1 MNEIILQDINGIILA
16 SSREISERFGKD
28 HKHVLRDINNLTVQ
42 NWAVR
47 NMFTESEYIND
58 RGRKYPE
65 YLMNRDGFSL
75 LVMGFTGNKALEWKL
90 KYIEA
95 FNKMEETIKQQTIK
109 ALPSTYK
116 EALQQLL
123 EQVEQNELLLTEN
136 ERLEPLA
143 KFAEH
148 VTESSNA
155 IDIGDFSKIVKNE
168 VIDIGRN
175 RLFEWLRNKEILMK
189 DNVPYQRYVDNNWFK
204 VIETTKETSYG
215 TKCFSKT
222 LITGRGQ
229 VRILEK
235 LRKEFIDKDI
245 KLQ

>member
-1 MNEIILQDINGIILA
+1 MGNEIILKEVNGEVLA
-16 SSREISERFGKD
+16 NSREIAERFEKE
-28 HKHVLRDINNLTVQ
+28 HKHVLRDIKNLIAQ
-42 NWAVR
+42 NWTVK
-47 NMFTESEYIND
+47 NMFTESEYISD

-75 LVMGFTGNKALEWKL
+75 LVMGFTGKDALEWKL

-95 FNKMEETIKQQTIK
+95 FNKMEDALKKQLEK
-109 ALPSTYK
+109 ALPTTYK

-123 EQVEQNELLLTEN
+123 EQVEQNELLLAEN

-155 IDIGDFSKIVKNE
+155 IDIGDFSKVVKNE

-175 RLFEWLRNKEILMK
+175 RLFKWLRDKKILMS
-189 DNVPYQRYVDNNWFK
+189 DNVPYQRYIDNEWFK

-215 TKCFSKT
+215 IKCFTKT
-222 LITGRGQ
+222 LITGKGQ
-229 VRILEK
+229 VQILSK
-235 LRKEFIDKDI
+235 IRDEFCNI
-245 KLQ
+245 KTA

>member
-1 MNEIILQDINGIILA
+1 MWFWCEYGKEVKWIITILDKIELA
-16 SSREISERFGKD
+16 ISNLHSAEKSAQYFIVSNYKDLSGKSN
-28 HKHVLRDINNLTVQ
+28 K
-42 NWAVR
+42 
-47 NMFTESEYIND
+47 
-58 RGRKYPE
+58 E
-65 YLMNRDGFSL
+65 YLLTRDGFSL
-75 LVMGFTGNKALEWKL
+75 IVMSFTGDKAFEWKL
-90 KYIEA
+90 KYIDA
-95 FNKMEETIKQQTIK
+95 FNTMEEALKNQTVK

-123 EQVEQNELLLTEN
+123 EQVEQNELLLIEN

-229 VRILEK
+229 VRMLEK